1 MKDFRSVLATAMTGS
16 MLLIPLIG
24 SASLGA
30 SPAPSG
36 AATDELSTPPFP
48 DSQAIFAPT
57 RPPIDLTV
65 TLDPG
70 AAVSALIPVEGG
82 DIEAS
87 GADGTV
93 YHLSIPDDALVEA
106 TEIQMTPVV
115 SLDGLP
121 TGGTVS
127 YAVQLAPD
135 GLQLFDFATL
145 TITPA
150 AELPIEEQL
159 PFGYDGDGKGLFIAT
174 PVVDE
179 PAIQLLIQHF
189 SGYGVSRGLLADI
202 EPERERLGGSEE
214 RRLQSQV
221 AEALGRERQRQL
233 MGQDADLD
241 MAELFSSAF
250 AEYERS
256 VVEPRVRAAGES
268 CAKGRLALETVLGL
282 ERQRQLLGMS
292 DVSAFPADLMS
303 TVARVCMQEEYEL
316 CVDDHI
322 VHRMIPVTLGFE
334 RQRQLLGIEDPAAK
348 AFEEDL
354 AVRCLTF
361 ELVLESEATL
371 KEQGFR
377 ATSDVESEIT
387 LRYEPGGLVIRGSS
401 ALTNT
406 DFVVKVPRCGA
417 TPHLSDSTVD
427 VMSLTWVTAPRGAGD
442 RLGAI
447 TDYTLTW
454 LPNPTAESATIA
466 CPLMK
471 KFELTLGLWSLLFPI
486 LHQDELDLAAAASP
500 RGFAFLQGG
509 GGPFQLPD
517 LQPVE
522 NPGPFRTTGWTVAED
537 ELLAEKEWSKSGRGG
552 KISEEGSFELHHTP
566 G

>member
-1 MKDFRSVLATAMTGS
+1 MRDVRRSLATAMTGG
-16 MLLIPLIG
+16 LLLVPLVG
-24 SASLGA
+24 TASLGA
-30 SPAPSG
+30 SPVPSG
-36 AATDELSTPPFP
+36 PATAELGNPAFP
-48 DSQAIFAPT
+48 DSPAIFAPT

-70 AAVSALIPVEGG
+70 TAVSAAIPIDGG
-82 DIEAS
+82 DIEAT

-93 YHLSIPDDALVEA
+93 YHLSIPDDALVEE
-106 TEIQMTPVV
+106 TEIQMTPVA

-145 TITPA
+145 TITPS

-189 SGYGVSRGLLADI
+189 SGYGVSKGLLADI

-221 AEALGRERQRQL
+221 AEALVSERQRQP
-233 MGQDADLD
+233 QDGEVDRGI
-241 MAELFSSAF
+241 EGLFGPAF
-250 AEYERS
+250 EEYERT

-282 ERQRQLLGMS
+282 ERQKQLIGMS
-292 DVSAFPADLMS
+292 DGSAFPVDLMS
-303 TVARVCMQEEYEL
+303 TAARVCMQEEYEL
-316 CVDDHI
+316 CVDEHI
-322 VHRMIPVTLGFE
+322 VHRMIPVTRGFE

-361 ELVLESEATL
+361 ELVLESEAEL

-377 ATSDVESEIT
+377 ATSNMESRTT
-387 LRYEPGGLVIRGSS
+387 LRYEPAELAIRGSS

-406 DFVVKVPRCGA
+406 DFVVKVPKCGA
-417 TPHLSDSTVD
+417 TPHPSDSTVD

-442 RLGAI
+442 QLGAI

-486 LHQDELDLAAAASP
+486 LHQDEFQAAAAAP
-500 RGFAFLQGG
+500 RAFAFLQGG
-509 GGPFQLPD
+509 AGPFQLPD
-517 LQPVE
+517 LQPIE

-566 G
+566 E

>member
-1 MKDFRSVLATAMTGS
+1 MRDVRRSLATAMTGG
-16 MLLIPLIG
+16 LLLVPLVG
-24 SASLGA
+24 TASLGA
-30 SPAPSG
+30 SPVPSG
-36 AATDELSTPPFP
+36 PATAELGNPAFP
-48 DSQAIFAPT
+48 DSPAIFAPT

-70 AAVSALIPVEGG
+70 TAVSAAIPIDGG
-82 DIEAS
+82 DIEAT

-93 YHLSIPDDALVEA
+93 YHLSIPDDALVEE
-106 TEIQMTPVV
+106 TEIQMTPVA

-145 TITPA
+145 TITPS

-189 SGYGVSRGLLADI
+189 SGYGVSKGLLADI

-233 MGQDADLD
+233 LGGEEDLD
-241 MAELFSSAF
+241 IAELFGSAF
-250 AEYERS
+250 AEYERT

-282 ERQRQLLGMS
+282 ERQKQLIGMS
-292 DVSAFPADLMS
+292 DGSGFPTDLMS
-303 TVARVCMQEEYEL
+303 TVARVCVQEEYEL
-316 CVDDHI
+316 CRDDHI

-361 ELVLESEATL
+361 ELVLESEAEL

-377 ATSDVESEIT
+377 ATSNVESRTT
-387 LRYEPGGLVIRGSS
+387 LRYEPAELAIRGSS

-406 DFVVKVPRCGA
+406 DFVVKVPKCGA
-417 TPHLSDSTVD
+417 TPHPSDSTVD

-442 RLGAI
+442 QLGAI

-486 LHQDELDLAAAASP
+486 LHQDEFQAAAAAP
-500 RGFAFLQGG
+500 RAFAFLQGG
-509 GGPFQLPD
+509 AGPFQLPD
-517 LQPVE
+517 LQPIE

-566 G
+566 E

>member
-1 MKDFRSVLATAMTGS
+1 MRDIRRSLATAMTGG
-16 MLLIPLIG
+16 LLLVPLVG
-24 SASLGA
+24 TASLGA
-30 SPAPSG
+30 SPVPSG
-36 AATDELSTPPFP
+36 PATAELGNPAFP
-48 DSQAIFAPT
+48 DSPAIFAPT

-70 AAVSALIPVEGG
+70 AAVSAVIPVDGG
-82 DIEAS
+82 DIEAT

-93 YHLSIPDDALVEA
+93 YHLSIPDDALVEE
-106 TEIQMTPVV
+106 TEIQMTPVA

-145 TITPA
+145 TITPS

-189 SGYGVSRGLLADI
+189 SGYGVSKGLLADI

-233 MGQDADLD
+233 LGGEEDLD
-241 MAELFSSAF
+241 IAELFGSAF
-250 AEYERS
+250 AEYERT

-282 ERQRQLLGMS
+282 ERQKQLIGMS
-292 DVSAFPADLMS
+292 DGSGFPTDLMS
-303 TVARVCMQEEYEL
+303 TVARVCVQEEYEL
-316 CVDDHI
+316 CRDDHI

-361 ELVLESEATL
+361 ELVLESEAEL

-377 ATSDVESEIT
+377 ATSNMESRTT
-387 LRYEPGGLVIRGSS
+387 LRYEPAELAIRGSS

-406 DFVVKVPRCGA
+406 DFVVKVPKCGA
-417 TPHLSDSTVD
+417 TPHPSDSTVD

-442 RLGAI
+442 QLGAI

-486 LHQDELDLAAAASP
+486 LHQDEFQAAAAAP
-500 RGFAFLQGG
+500 RAFAFLQGG
-509 GGPFQLPD
+509 AGPFQLPD
-517 LQPVE
+517 LQPIE

-566 G
+566 E

>member
-1 MKDFRSVLATAMTGS
+1 MRDIRRSLATAMTGG
-16 MLLIPLIG
+16 LLLVPLVG
-24 SASLGA
+24 TASLGA
-30 SPAPSG
+30 SPVPSG
-36 AATDELSTPPFP
+36 PATAELGNPAFP
-48 DSQAIFAPT
+48 DSPAIFAPT

-70 AAVSALIPVEGG
+70 TAVSAAIPIDGG
-82 DIEAS
+82 DIEAT

-93 YHLSIPDDALVEA
+93 YHLSIPDDALVEE
-106 TEIQMTPVV
+106 TEIQMTPVA

-145 TITPA
+145 TITPS

-189 SGYGVSRGLLADI
+189 SGYGVSKGLLADI

-233 MGQDADLD
+233 LGGEEDLD
-241 MAELFSSAF
+241 IAELFGSAF
-250 AEYERS
+250 AEYERT

-282 ERQRQLLGMS
+282 ERQKQLIGMS
-292 DVSAFPADLMS
+292 DGSGFPTDLMS
-303 TVARVCMQEEYEL
+303 TVARVCVQEEYEL
-316 CVDDHI
+316 CRDDHI

-361 ELVLESEATL
+361 ELVLESEAEL

-377 ATSDVESEIT
+377 ATSNVESRTT
-387 LRYEPGGLVIRGSS
+387 LRYEPAELAIRGSS

-406 DFVVKVPRCGA
+406 DFVVKVPKCGA
-417 TPHLSDSTVD
+417 TPHPSDSTVD

-442 RLGAI
+442 QLGAI

-486 LHQDELDLAAAASP
+486 LHQDEFQAAAAAP
-500 RGFAFLQGG
+500 RAFAFLQGG
-509 GGPFQLPD
+509 AGPFQLPD
-517 LQPVE
+517 LQPIE

-566 G
+566 E

>member
-1 MKDFRSVLATAMTGS
+1 
-16 MLLIPLIG
+16 
-24 SASLGA
+24 
-30 SPAPSG
+30 
-36 AATDELSTPPFP
+36 
-48 DSQAIFAPT
+48 
-57 RPPIDLTV
+57 
-65 TLDPG
+65 
-70 AAVSALIPVEGG
+70 
-82 DIEAS
+82 
-87 GADGTV
+87 
-93 YHLSIPDDALVEA
+93 
-106 TEIQMTPVV
+106 MTPVA

-121 TGGTVS
+121 TGGTVTF
-127 YAVQLAPD
+127 AVQLAPD

-145 TITPA
+145 TITPSA
-150 AELPIEEQL
+150 VLPIEEQV

-233 MGQDADLD
+233 QGEEGDLD
-241 MAELFSSAF
+241 IAELFSSAF
-250 AEYERS
+250 EEYERT

-268 CAKGRLALETVLGL
+268 CATGRLALETVLGL
-282 ERQRQLLGMS
+282 ERQKQLLGMS
-292 DVSAFPADLMS
+292 DGSGFPADLMS
-303 TVARVCMQEEYEL
+303 TVAHVCMQEEYEL
-316 CVDDHI
+316 CRDEHI
-322 VHRMIPVTLGFE
+322 LHRIIPVTLGFE

-361 ELVLESEATL
+361 KLVLESEAEL
-371 KEQGFR
+371 KQQGFR
-377 ATSDVESEIT
+377 ATSNVESETT
-387 LRYEPGGLVIRGSS
+387 LRYEPDGLVIRGSA

-406 DFVVKVPRCGA
+406 DFEVKVPKCGA
-417 TPHLSDSTVD
+417 TPHASDSTVD
-427 VMSLTWVTAPRGAGD
+427 VMSLTWVTSPRGAGD
-442 RLGAI
+442 ELGAI

-466 CPLMK
+466 CPRMK
-471 KFELTLGLWSLLFPI
+471 EFELTLGLWSLLFPI
-486 LHQDELDLAAAASP
+486 LHQDELQVAASP
-500 RGFAFLQGG
+500 GAFAFLQGG
-509 GGPFQLPD
+509 AGPFQLPD
-517 LQPVE
+517 LQPIE
-522 NPGPFRTTGWTVAED
+522 NPGPFRTTRWTVAED

-566 G
+566 E

>member
-1 MKDFRSVLATAMTGS
+1 MRDVRRSLATAMTGG
-16 MLLIPLIG
+16 LLLVPLVG
-24 SASLGA
+24 TASLGA
-30 SPAPSG
+30 SPVPSG
-36 AATDELSTPPFP
+36 PATAELGNPAFP
-48 DSQAIFAPT
+48 DSPAIFAPT

-70 AAVSALIPVEGG
+70 TAVSAAIPIDGG
-82 DIEAS
+82 DIEAT

-93 YHLSIPDDALVEA
+93 YHLSIPDDALVEE
-106 TEIQMTPVV
+106 TEIQMTPVA

-145 TITPA
+145 TITPS

-189 SGYGVSRGLLADI
+189 SGYGVSKGLLADI

-233 MGQDADLD
+233 LGGEEDLD
-241 MAELFSSAF
+241 IAELFGSAF
-250 AEYERS
+250 AEYERT

-282 ERQRQLLGMS
+282 ERQKQLIGMS
-292 DVSAFPADLMS
+292 DGSAFPVDLMS
-303 TVARVCMQEEYEL
+303 TAARVCMQEEYEL
-316 CVDDHI
+316 CVDEHI
-322 VHRMIPVTLGFE
+322 VHRMIPVTRGFE

-361 ELVLESEATL
+361 ELVLESEAEL

-377 ATSDVESEIT
+377 ATSNMESRTT
-387 LRYEPGGLVIRGSS
+387 LRYEPAELAIRGSS

-406 DFVVKVPRCGA
+406 DFVVKVPKCGA
-417 TPHLSDSTVD
+417 TPHPSDSTVD

-442 RLGAI
+442 QLGAI

-486 LHQDELDLAAAASP
+486 LHQDEFQAAAAAP
-500 RGFAFLQGG
+500 RAFAFLQGG
-509 GGPFQLPD
+509 AGPFQLPD
-517 LQPVE
+517 LQPIE

-566 G
+566 E

>member
-1 MKDFRSVLATAMTGS
+1 MWDFRRSLATAMTGG
-16 MLLIPLIG
+16 LLFVPLVG
-24 SASLGA
+24 TASLGA
-30 SPAPSG
+30 SPVPSG
-36 AATDELSTPPFP
+36 MATAELGTPPFP
-48 DSQAIFAPT
+48 DRQAIFAPT

-65 TLDPG
+65 TLDP
-70 AAVSALIPVEGG
+70 AAAASAVIPVEGG
-82 DIEAS
+82 DIEAT
-87 GADGTV
+87 GEDGTV
-93 YHLSIPDDALVEA
+93 YQLSIPDDALIEA
-106 TEIQMTPVV
+106 TEIRMTPVA

-121 TGGTVS
+121 TGGSVNF
-127 YAVQLAPD
+127 AVQLAPD

-145 TITPA
+145 TITPS
-150 AELPIEEQL
+150 AELPIEEQV
-159 PFGYDGDGKGLFIAT
+159 PFGYDGDGKGLFIAA

-202 EPERERLGGSEE
+202 EPERDRLGGSEE

-221 AEALGRERQRQL
+221 AEALARERQRQL
-233 MGQDADLD
+233 QGGEAGLD
-241 MAELFSSAF
+241 IAELFGSAF
-250 AEYERS
+250 EEFERT

-268 CAKGRLALETVLGL
+268 CATGRLALETVLGL
-282 ERQRQLLGMS
+282 ERQRQLIGMS
-292 DVSAFPADLMS
+292 DGSGLPVDLMS
-303 TVARVCMQEEYEL
+303 TVAHVCMQEEYEL
-316 CVDDHI
+316 CRDEHV
-322 VHRMIPVTLGFE
+322 VHRMIPVTLAFE
-334 RQRQLLGIEDPAAK
+334 RQRQLLGIADPAAK

-361 ELVLESEATL
+361 TLVLESEAEL

-377 ATSDVESEIT
+377 ATSNVESETT
-387 LRYEPGGLVIRGSS
+387 LRYEPSGLVIRGSS

-406 DFVVKVPRCGA
+406 DFEVKVPKCGA
-417 TPHLSDSTVD
+417 TPHPSDSTVD

-442 RLGAI
+442 ELGAI

-486 LHQDELDLAAAASP
+486 LHQDEIQVAASP
-500 RGFAFLQGG
+500 GAFAFLQGG
-509 GGPFQLPD
+509 AGPFQLPD
-517 LQPVE
+517 LQPIE

-566 G
+566 E

>member
-48 DSQAIFAPT
+48 DTQAIFAPT

-70 AAVSALIPVEGG
+70 AAVSAVIPVEGG
-82 DIEAS
+82 DLEAS

-121 TGGTVS
+121 TGGIVS

-145 TITPA
+145 TITPS

-189 SGYGVSRGLLADI
+189 SGYGVNRGLLADI

-221 AEALGRERQRQL
+221 AEALVRERQRQ
-233 MGQDADLD
+233 GGEGDTDIAG
-241 MAELFSSAF
+241 LFGPAF
-250 AEYERS
+250 AEYERT

-282 ERQRQLLGMS
+282 ERQKQLIGMS
-292 DVSAFPADLMS
+292 DGSAFPVDLMS
-303 TVARVCMQEEYEL
+303 TAAHVCMQEEYEL
-316 CVDDHI
+316 CVDEHI

-361 ELVLESEATL
+361 ELVLESEAEL

-377 ATSDVESEIT
+377 ATSNMESRTT
-387 LRYEPGGLVIRGSS
+387 LRYEPAELAIRGSS

-406 DFVVKVPRCGA
+406 DFEVKVPKCGA
-417 TPHLSDSTVD
+417 TPHPSDSTVD

-442 RLGAI
+442 QLGAI

-486 LHQDELDLAAAASP
+486 LHQDEFQAAAAAP
-500 RGFAFLQGG
+500 RAFAFLQGG
-509 GGPFQLPD
+509 AGPFQLPD
-517 LQPVE
+517 LQPIE

-566 G
+566 E